1 MKKFIGFFLLFLLP
15 LISFSQLNSDSIYV
29 LNYNGTELFEKPFF
43 DSKILDNPKLN
54 SVLLLL
60 ENRME
65 DKVSKTISGVVLKGH
80 WQKVRYNGN
89 VGFVFS
95 GDCSKYNC
103 LLKNKF
109 DGYDLNYFVLF
120 GKRIGF
126 KKVERTIKTE
136 GKKIVVQ
143 DEITLYERGEYIYT
157 QNDGCFN
164 HLHIFKELSFNEV
177 FHIMI
182 ARHTFVLDTIMG
194 IEYETPKLKGLKN
207 QTYTFTGTGATGE
220 IKITIKNNCIELY
233 SCDCD

>member
-1 MKKFIGFFLLFLLP
+1 MKKFIGFFLLFILP

-65 DKVSKTISGVVLKGH
+65 DKVSKTILGVVLKGH
-80 WQKVRYNGN
+80 WQKVKYNGKT
-89 VGFVFS
+89 GFVFS

-109 DGYDLNYFVLF
+109 DSYDLNYKNLL
-120 GKRIGF
+120 GEKTGF
-126 KKVERTIKTE
+126 KTVKRTIKTE

-143 DEITLYERGEYIYT
+143 DEITFYERGKYIYT
-157 QNDGCFN
+157 PFDGCFD
-164 HLHIFKELSFNEV
+164 HTHIFKNISFNEV
-177 FHIMI
+177 FHIMM
-182 ARHTFVLDTIMG
+182 ALHTFVLDTIVG
-194 IEYETPKLKGLKN
+194 IEYETPKLKGVKN